1 MSYSKSHH
9 PVARGGP
16 RVQSRLPPLLPI
28 NHRDTAMTRSPMIEA
43 PSNTG
48 RRPGPLRPS
57 GLLRLLSVA
66 LATGTI
72 VASGTLMPGATR
84 AFAQT
89 SPVGVPAA
97 TAAPGTASQPP
108 ADMAAP
114 VPSARIEPKVGGL
127 FKQRIAIED
136 ERQAL
141 SMAAAAI
148 ENRVKFIAFMQRARL
163 SGIAVDDI
171 PLPNATQSM
180 LNQAD
185 AHARQQT
192 EAAEQNAAKERA
204 AKEQAAKDLAER
216 SPEAAPN
223 PGGQS
228 PAAAGPTVA
237 SQRRPANV
245 VPVTDDSPRLMFIG
259 GVSPRLYAT
268 LVTTSGIDNYEIGD
282 QLPNGWKLTAVSRQ
296 NGVTA
301 IDKSGTPRRIDHI
314 SVVR

>member
-1 MSYSKSHH
+1 MSYSKRHH
-9 PVARGGP
+9 PVARCGH
-16 RVQSRLPPLLPI
+16 RVQTRLPPLLPI
-28 NHRDTAMTRSPMIEA
+28 NHRDAAMTRSPIFEA
-43 PSNTG
+43 PLNTG
-48 RRPGPLRPS
+48 RRVGPLRLS
-57 GLLRLLSVA
+57 GLLRVLSVA
-66 LATGTI
+66 LATGTV

-84 AFAQT
+84 AFAQA
-89 SPVGVPAA
+89 SPGGVPAA
-97 TAAPGTASQPP
+97 ASQPP

-148 ENRVKFIAFMQRARL
+148 ENRARFIDFMQRARL

-180 LNQAD
+180 LSQAD

-216 SPEAAPN
+216 SPDAAPN

-228 PAAAGPTVA
+228 PAAAGPTAA

-268 LVTTSGIDNYEIGD
+268 LVTTSGIDNYQIGD